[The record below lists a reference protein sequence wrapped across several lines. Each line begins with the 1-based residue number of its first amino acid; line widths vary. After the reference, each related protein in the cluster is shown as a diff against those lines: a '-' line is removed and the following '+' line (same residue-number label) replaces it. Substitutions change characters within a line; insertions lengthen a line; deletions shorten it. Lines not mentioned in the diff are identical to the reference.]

1 MARSLFNV
9 CQQVDPL
16 VRSPI
21 PGLALDMLFLVV
33 VQAAAVIVLAKFLHL
48 FLRRYNQPS
57 AVSQILVRSLE
68 INPSIRPSVCNR

>member
-16 VRSPI
+16 VRSPN